1 MITRLTHKIL
11 LAIVCCFA
19 LVCVVPLTASAQGGI
34 INKGAQGVKKGVE
47 TGAEKTKEGVETG
60 VDKTKEGA
68 KAVGRETK
76 EVFTGDKDNDNDT
89 QRMKSSESSTTTTT
103 QEPSQTET
111 TKKSRT
117 TTSKSTTAG
126 STETQTTHKRLPA
139 TAGELPLLGLIGA
152 LALLASG
159 TPKLI
164 RLRR

>member
-34 INKGAQGVKKGVE
+34 IKKGAQGVKKGVE
-47 TGAEKTKEGVETG
+47 TG

-68 KAVGRETK
+68 ETVGRETK

-89 QRMKSSESSTTTTT
+89 QRMKGSETSTTT

-111 TKKSRT
+111 TKKST
-117 TTSKSTTAG
+117 TTSKSTKAG
-126 STETQTTHKRLPA
+126 STETETAHKRLPA